1 SMGTVMGS
9 TRRAPRSRR
18 VSQPSKVVQ
27 MPPMPEETTAPS
39 RSPSTSGAPASCQAS
54 RAAIIA
60 YCADGSIRLI
70 SGRVS
75 TSSGLTLMVAA
86 KVTGMPSFSDQSFSM
101 VRAPDSPASAAD
113 HVVGTS
119 PPSGVVAPRPVTTTS
134 REAAAV
140 MVELLKVQC
149 VRCAGDRAGG
159 AEEARPRGDG
169 VGTPR
174 STERSGLR
182 ALDVLHGVADGREV
196 LDLVVRDADAELVLG
211 VGDDRHH
218 RQRVDVEVVGE
229 GLLGDDGVGRQ
240 AGLLGDDLGEAF
252 EDLGS
257 SV

>member
-86 KVTGMPSFSDQSFSM
+86 KVTGMPYFSDQSFSM

-113 HVVGTS
+113 QVVGTS

-140 MVELLKVQC
+140 MGELLRFSVVC
-149 VRCAGDRAGG
+149 GDRAGG
-159 AEEARPRGDG
+159 PEEARPRGDG
-169 VGTPR
+169 VGTPIR
-174 STERSGLR
+174 LSGSGLR

-240 AGLLGDDLGEAF
+240 AGLLG
-252 EDLGS
+252 
-257 SV
+257 